1 MTTQDPRTDRRSLLD
16 RAMGLFS
23 EVRAGEAPTA
33 LLLLLNLF
41 LILVAYYVIKTVRE
55 PLIRQ
60 TGGAELRSYA
70 AAFQAGVLMLA
81 VPAYGFIS
89 ARVTRVRLIVGV
101 TIFFLAC
108 LELFYVGALA
118 QVPFLGFAFF
128 VWVGIFS
135 VAVIAQ
141 FWSFA
146 NDIYDQP
153 TGERLFPIIGIGATV
168 GSVAGSYLAKRL
180 FEWHFGATALMQIAA
195 GMLALHLVVYFVLL
209 RRPEAST
216 RNTASQAKLTG
227 KGGFTLVFL
236 KPYLR
241 LIALLL
247 ILLNLVNTTGEYIL
261 NRTVGDLAEAAFA
274 AASALDSSVH
284 HDAFIQAY
292 FGSFYG
298 EFFTWVNI
306 VGVLVQAFVVSRI
319 VKYTGI
325 GGVLFALPV
334 VALGAYS
341 LVTFGVA
348 FSVLRWAKT
357 AENATDYS
365 VMNTAKAMLWLPT
378 TRDEKYKAKQAIDTF
393 FVRLGDV
400 LSAGLVFVG
409 TEWLGFGARDFGVA
423 NVVLVLVW
431 LGVAWL
437 LLREYRRLT
446 AAGAATP
453 TQNTAP

>member
-1 MTTQDPRTDRRSLLD
+1 MAKEQTTPDESGAPRSTVDRF
-16 RAMGLFS
+16 MGVFS
-23 EVRAGEAPTA
+23 DVRGGESSTA

-41 LILVAYYVIKTVRE
+41 LVLVAYYVIKTVRE

-81 VPAYGFIS
+81 VPFYGWIS
-89 ARVTRVRLIVGV
+89 ARVTRKRLIVGV
-101 TIFFLAC
+101 TLFFLAC
-108 LELFYVGALA
+108 LELFYLAALA
-118 QVPFLGFAFF
+118 EVPMIGFAFF

-146 NDIYDQP
+146 NDVYDRP
-153 TGERLFPIIGIGATV
+153 TGERLFPIIGIGATA
-168 GSVAGSYLAKRL
+168 GSVAGSYLAKWL
-180 FEWHFGATALMQIAA
+180 FDLEFGATALMQLAA
-195 GMLALHLVVYFVLL
+195 GVLLLHLVVYFALF
-209 RRPEAST
+209 RRPEALRTGGSGGE
-216 RNTASQAKLTG
+216 AKLSG
-227 KGGFTLVFL
+227 SGGFTLVATR
-236 KPYLR
+236 PYLR

-274 AASALDSSVH
+274 AASAADSSV
-284 HDAFIQAY
+284 DQGAFIEAY

-298 EFFTWVNI
+298 EFFFWVNI
-306 VGVLVQAFVVSRI
+306 AGVVIQAFVVSRI

-341 LVTFGVA
+341 LVTAGVA

-378 TRDEKYKAKQAIDTF
+378 SRDEKYKAKQAIDTF

-400 LSAGLVFVG
+400 LSAALVFAG
-409 TEWLGFGARDFGVA
+409 TEWLGFGVGSFGVA
-423 NVVLVLVW
+423 NVVIVLVW

-437 LLREYRRLT
+437 LLREYKRLS
-446 AAGAATP
+446 AAKAEVPA
-453 TQNTAP
+453 

>member
-1 MTTQDPRTDRRSLLD
+1 MSAGDAPAARRGLLD
-16 RAMGLFS
+16 RALALLS
-23 EVRAGEAPTA
+23 DVRAGEGATA
-33 LLLLLNLF
+33 LLMLSNLL
-41 LILVAYYVIKTVRE
+41 LILVAYYVIKTARE

-70 AAFQAGVLMLA
+70 AAAQAGVLMLA
-81 VPAYGFIS
+81 VPAYSFLA
-89 ARVTRVRLIVGV
+89 ARVSRQRLIVGV
-101 TIFFLAC
+101 TVFFLFC

-118 QVPFLGFAFF
+118 RLPFLGFAFF

-135 VAVIAQ
+135 LAVIAQ

-146 NDIYDQP
+146 NDVYDQAA
-153 TGERLFPIIGIGATV
+153 GERLFPIIGVGATV

-180 FEWHFGATALMQIAA
+180 FDWNFGSATLLQVAA
-195 GMLALHLVVYFVLL
+195 GLLALHLVVYLVLF
-209 RRPEAST
+209 RRPEAARGAGTKERLS
-216 RNTASQAKLTG
+216 G
-227 KGGFTLVFL
+227 KGGFTLVIL

-261 NRTVGDLAEAAFA
+261 NRSVGELAEAAFA
-274 AASALDSSVH
+274 AASATDPGLPR
-284 HDAFIQAY
+284 DAFIETY
-292 FGSFYG
+292 FGSVYG
-298 EFFTWVNI
+298 EFYTWVNI
-306 VGVLVQAFVVSRI
+306 LGVLLQAFVVSRI

-325 GGVLFALPV
+325 GGVLFALPI
-334 VALGAYS
+334 VALGVYS

-365 VMNTAKAMLWLPT
+365 AMNTAKAMLWLPT

-393 FVRLGDV
+393 FVRLGDM
-400 LSAGLVFVG
+400 LSAGIVFLG
-409 TEWLGFGARDFGVA
+409 TEWLGFGVRDFAVA
-423 NVVLVLVW
+423 NVALVLVW

-437 LLREYRRLT
+437 LLREYRRLS
-446 AAGAATP
+446 AAGHALPAQNAAR
-453 TQNTAP
+453 